1 MADDRWRDDDY
12 GRHERAERRYRRRH
26 YGQAGGYGQH
36 SFGLD
41 FEGADE
47 AYGDRGPYRVPP
59 SPAGGGYHHGA
70 YAAEHYHGRSE
81 REPGA
86 GADRIR
92 NPRGYYDLRG
102 EVTGSIFDYDE
113 EPRTGFRGR
122 GPRNYTRSDERIRE
136 DVSDN
141 LMDSAE
147 LDATDIEVLVENGE
161 VTLNGSV
168 GDRHDKRLAEDLA
181 EVRGVLNIQNN
192 LRIQRSASSTTPRQF
207 SR

>member
-1 MADDRWRDDDY
+1 MANDRWNEDT
-12 GRHERAERRYRRRH
+12 GRRERSNRRYHDRNF
-26 YGQAGGYGQH
+26 GQAGGYGQDN
-36 SFGLD
+36 FGLN

-70 YAAEHYHGRSE
+70 YAADQYHGRSE
-81 REPGA
+81 REPSV
-86 GADRIR
+86 GADTF
-92 NPRGYYDLRG
+92 RGRRAYYDLRG
-102 EVTGSIFDYDE
+102 EVTGSVFDYGE
-113 EPRTGFRGR
+113 EPSPGHRGR
-122 GPRNYTRSDERIRE
+122 GPRNYKRSDERIRE

-181 EVRGVLNIQNN
+181 EVRGVQHVQNN
-192 LRIQRSASSTTPRQF
+192 LRIQRSSSSTTPREF